1 MRLAFLG
8 TPRAAV
14 PTLEALLDVGH
25 DVALV
30 VTRPDRRRSRGGPP
44 EPSAVKRRA
53 LERGLRVTSRLEDV
67 LDAGVERGV
76 VVAYGA
82 LVPPAV
88 LAAVPMLN
96 VHFSLLPRWRGAAP
110 VERAILAGDALS
122 GVTIIT
128 LEETLDTGPVHA
140 SASLEV
146 DDKDAATLTDELAAL
161 GARLLVGVLADP
173 AALEGAHSQEGEA
186 TYARKITKGERALD
200 PSATAARAGRV
211 VRLGGAHLECDGRR
225 LIVERVAPSAA
236 RVAAGTVAL
245 VEGRV
250 VLGVADGALEL
261 VAVRPA
267 GRGSMAA
274 AAWWRGR
281 RAGDSTTWSSGA
293 SDPL

>member
-14 PTLEALLDVGH
+14 PTLEALVDAGH

-30 VTRPDRRRSRGGPP
+30 VTRPDRRRRRGGSL
-44 EPSAVKRRA
+44 EPSPIKRCA
-53 LERGLRVTSRLEDV
+53 LEHGLPVTSRLADV

-82 LVPPAV
+82 LVPAAV

-110 VERAILAGDALS
+110 VERAILAGDERT

-128 LEETLDTGPVHA
+128 LDETLDTGPIHA
-140 SASLEV
+140 SAAV
-146 DDKDAATLTDELAAL
+146 TIDDKDAATLTDELADL

-173 AALEGAHSQEGEA
+173 AALAHARPQVGEA
-186 TYARKITKGERALD
+186 TYATKLSRAERALD
-200 PSATAARAGRV
+200 PSTTAATAARV

-225 LIVERVAPSAA
+225 LLIERVAPSTQAL
-236 RVAAGTVAL
+236 AAGTVAL

-250 VLGVADGALEL
+250 LLGFADGALEL
-261 VAVRPA
+261 IEVRPA
-267 GRGSMAA
+267 GRRSMAA
-274 AAWWRGR
+274 PAWWRGR
-281 RAGDSTTWSSGA
+281 RAGASTTWSSGA
-293 SDPL
+293 GDPL